1 MDELSFVGIAI
12 PVLILCLAILMGLK
26 LSSKTAYH

>member
-1 MDELSFVGIAI
+1 MDELSYVGIGL
-12 PVLILCLAILMGLK
+12 PVFILCLALLMGMK